1 MARIQLRFSDL
12 TADMKH
18 IQPGYRDVPFFFFAM
33 GVLNFAPMISALDRV
48 FYPTYLDNWDD
59 WLLRERIRSLLS
71 PSDVILDLGAGS
83 GKVKQMDFRGLCGRV
98 CGLDPVPE
106 VLQNRYLDEAK
117 IGGAEVIPWPA
128 ETFDL
133 VFSDNVLEHLPNP
146 QVVFDEVFRVLKP
159 TGYFV
164 FKTPNRFHY
173 VTMASALLHHRL
185 HEIINKW
192 RGRSESDTF
201 PTLYR
206 ANSERALTRLGRKF
220 SSVSIDAIEGRPQY
234 TRSGPLA
241 VLYPI
246 GLFWERIVN
255 SSELFTKFRVILIG
269 TLTK

>member
-1 MARIQLRFSDL
+1 
-12 TADMKH
+12 
-18 IQPGYRDVPFFFFAM
+18 
-33 GVLNFAPMISALDRV
+33 
-48 FYPTYLDNWDD
+48 
-59 WLLRERIRSLLS
+59 
-71 PSDVILDLGAGS
+71 
-83 GKVKQMDFRGLCGRV
+83 
-98 CGLDPVPE
+98 
-106 VLQNRYLDEAK
+106 
-117 IGGAEVIPWPA
+117 
-128 ETFDL
+128 
-133 VFSDNVLEHLPNP
+133 
-146 QVVFDEVFRVLKP
+146 
-159 TGYFV
+159 
-164 FKTPNRFHY
+164 
-173 VTMASALLHHRL
+173 MASALLHHRL

>member
-159 TGYFV
+159 TGIFYFQD
-164 FKTPNRFHY
+164 
-173 VTMASALLHHRL
+173 S
-185 HEIINKW
+185 
-192 RGRSESDTF
+192 
-201 PTLYR
+201 
-206 ANSERALTRLGRKF
+206 
-220 SSVSIDAIEGRPQY
+220 
-234 TRSGPLA
+234 
-241 VLYPI
+241 
-246 GLFWERIVN
+246 
-255 SSELFTKFRVILIG
+255 
-269 TLTK
+269 